1 MRSVLALV
9 VFAALGCKGDPVKCE
24 KACRNYAE
32 LIYWK
37 TADAEIAAAP
47 TAERDA
53 LRKKKVA
60 EFSANLSRGIDMC
73 TSKCMSANNDEQ
85 TKCLIDAKTAAQAKE
100 CAELSETMSK

>member
-32 LIYWK
+32 LTYWK
-37 TADAEIAAAP
+37 KADAEINAAP
-47 TAERDA
+47 VAERDA

-60 EFSANLSRGIDMC
+60 EFSAKLERGIDMC
-73 TSKCMSANNDEQ
+73 TSKCMSANSDDQ
-85 TKCLIDAKTAAQAKE
+85 TKCLIEAKTADEAHA
-100 CAELSETMSK
+100 CADEAETMKR